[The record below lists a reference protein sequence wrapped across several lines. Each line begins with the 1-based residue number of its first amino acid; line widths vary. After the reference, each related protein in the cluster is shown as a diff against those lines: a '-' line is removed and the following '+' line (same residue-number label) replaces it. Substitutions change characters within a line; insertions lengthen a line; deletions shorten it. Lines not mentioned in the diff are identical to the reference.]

1 VRGTPVRQTDFS
13 GGVDT
18 KAAPYLLAKNE
29 ARDARNVVSTARGSV
44 RKRDGN
50 QTFVSTFAGAPATL
64 TSLFAAQAAATV
76 LIATGAAKIYSIG
89 TGGVA
94 ADITGAATLTSGL
107 RWEWVEA
114 PASGGQGPLYGVNGT
129 DTPKQWTGAGNVA
142 DWTATSGTVPNGRF
156 MLYVGNRVIVAGMPG
171 DPSAVA
177 ACAIGDPRNWSTGGG
192 AANGWLVRLDPN
204 DGDAITGLGTIGPY
218 VLVFKR
224 SKTYVI
230 QDTETGANRRIDAT
244 TGCVAHRTI
253 TETPNGTYYL
263 TADKGVYV
271 TNGNWS
277 RKLSDKID
285 PTLAGIVAAQRQN
298 AAATFFNDHYYL
310 AVCTSGTTNNLTV
323 DYDTVNQSWW
333 FHSNTVNQF
342 ARWRPG
348 SGVELYAAQAAAAIV
363 DKCYVP
369 GVLQDNGVN
378 FTAYW
383 LGPWITFDQP
393 FRRKRIRGIHVDGTG
408 ILDAYIAKDFALGET
423 LVRGDIFS
431 YAAATSTFG
440 GTGTFGGDGVF
451 GDAPAE
457 SERLL
462 PTLGVTRAFSFKAQS
477 TSAQPM
483 EMDALTTFM
492 QFRSR

>member
-1 VRGTPVRQTDFS
+1 MVDFS
-13 GGVDT
+13 GGINT
-18 KAAPYLLAKNE
+18 KAAPYLVGKNE
-29 ARDARNVVSTARGSV
+29 CRDARNVVTTSRGSV

-50 QTFVSTFAGAPATL
+50 QTFCSTFTGSPANL
-64 TSLFAAQAAATV
+64 FSLYAAQAAATV
-76 LIATGAAKIYSIG
+76 LIATGGTKVYSVS

-94 ADITGAATLTSGL
+94 TDITGAATLTANL
-107 RWEWVEA
+107 RWEFVEA

-129 DTPKQWTGAGNVA
+129 DTPKQWTGSGNIA
-142 DWTATSGTVPNGRF
+142 DWTAASGTVPNGKYL
-156 MLYVGNRVIVAGMPG
+156 LYVGNRVIVAGVPS
-171 DPSAVA
+171 DPSGVY

-192 AANGWLVRLDPN
+192 AAGGWVVRLDPN
-204 DGDAITGLGTIGPY
+204 DGDAITGIGTVGPY

-253 TETPNGTYYL
+253 TETPNGTYFL

-271 TNGNWS
+271 TNGNWA

-285 PTLAGIVAAQRQN
+285 PTLANIVAAQRGN
-298 AAATFFNDHYYL
+298 AAATFLNNHYYL
-310 AVCTSGTTNNLTV
+310 SICTSGATNNLTV
-323 DYDTVNQSWW
+323 DYDTTTESWW

-348 SGVELYAAQAAAAIV
+348 AGVELYAAQAAAAV
-363 DKCYVP
+363 LDKCYVA

-378 FTAYW
+378 FAAYW

-393 FRRKRIRGIHVDGTG
+393 YRRKRLRGIHVDGTG
-408 ILDAYIAKDFALGET
+408 VLDAYIAKDFANAET
-423 LVRGDIFS
+423 LVKSDIFAYS
-431 YAAATSTFG
+431 GATSTFG
-440 GTGTFGGDGVF
+440 GTGTFGGDGIF

-457 SERLL
+457 SEQLL

-477 TSAQPM
+477 VSAQPL
-483 EMDALTTFM
+483 ELDALTTFM
-492 QFRSR
+492 QFRAR

>member
-218 VLVFKR
+218 
-224 SKTYVI
+224 
-230 QDTETGANRRIDAT
+230 
-244 TGCVAHRTI
+244 
-253 TETPNGTYYL
+253 
-263 TADKGVYV
+263 VYV